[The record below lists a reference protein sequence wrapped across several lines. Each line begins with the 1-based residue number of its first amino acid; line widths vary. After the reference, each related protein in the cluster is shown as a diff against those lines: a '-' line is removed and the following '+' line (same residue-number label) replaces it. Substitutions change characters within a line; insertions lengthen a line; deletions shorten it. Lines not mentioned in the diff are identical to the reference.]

1 MNKKKITFIFVILIL
16 ALILFSF
23 FRSSSQN
30 TKYSKT
36 SYYLGTVNEVTVFN
50 IKESKSDKIL
60 NECDSILRYIDNKMS
75 THIPGS
81 DVSKINDNAGKKFV
95 RVSDDTFFVVKEAI
109 QYSKLS
115 DGYFDITIGPLS
127 NLWAIGTDKAKV
139 PSDSEIQKLLP
150 LIDYKNIILD
160 EKNKSI
166 KLTKENMKIDL
177 GAIAKGYAADKIVA
191 YLKSEDVKKGLV
203 NLGGNIFTL
212 EDGKNDKPFKIGIQD
227 PTSKNGESI
236 GNIETTNKSVVTS
249 GIYERFI
256 EKDGKIYHH
265 MLNPFT
271 GYPFENNLSSVTI
284 ISDKSINCDA
294 LSTSTFGLGLEKGMD
309 LINKID
315 NVDAIFITKDKKV
328 YLTKGIKDNF
338 KLTDKSFSIEKLNK
352 Q

>member
-50 IKESKSDKIL
+50 VKESKSDKIL

-127 NLWAIGTDKAKV
+127 NLWAI
-139 PSDSEIQKLLP
+139 
-150 LIDYKNIILD
+150 
-160 EKNKSI
+160 
-166 KLTKENMKIDL
+166 
-177 GAIAKGYAADKIVA
+177 
-191 YLKSEDVKKGLV
+191 
-203 NLGGNIFTL
+203 
-212 EDGKNDKPFKIGIQD
+212 
-227 PTSKNGESI
+227 
-236 GNIETTNKSVVTS
+236 
-249 GIYERFI
+249 
-256 EKDGKIYHH
+256 
-265 MLNPFT
+265 
-271 GYPFENNLSSVTI
+271 
-284 ISDKSINCDA
+284 
-294 LSTSTFGLGLEKGMD
+294 
-309 LINKID
+309 
-315 NVDAIFITKDKKV
+315 
-328 YLTKGIKDNF
+328 
-338 KLTDKSFSIEKLNK
+338 
-352 Q
+352 

>member
-50 IKESKSDKIL
+50 VKESKSDKIL

-212 EDGKNDKPFKIGIQD
+212 ENGKNDKPFKIGIQD

-256 EKDGKIYHH
+256 EKTEKY
-265 MLNPFT
+265 
-271 GYPFENNLSSVTI
+271 I
-284 ISDKSINCDA
+284 IIC
-294 LSTSTFGLGLEKGMD
+294 
-309 LINKID
+309 
-315 NVDAIFITKDKKV
+315 
-328 YLTKGIKDNF
+328 
-338 KLTDKSFSIEKLNK
+338 
-352 Q
+352 